1 MGPMR
6 RVPPEVLASIIHF
19 AIAGRCG
26 YVSDKGCAIFLD
38 IRSVCRLWRTTA
50 FSTPS
55 LWRAIERDLTA
66 RHWRKPSIWNCL
78 ASWFSHAGEGAPL
91 QVNVAVAVPYHAIDL
106 FEFLSK
112 SGLNITFLDISS
124 AHTSGHW
131 EYSSLEFLSESY
143 EKPLLIKHLII
154 KSQNRPT
161 DPPQSFRSIPLVDNF
176 PHLQHLQLLQSQLN
190 SPPSDISLPTLPLQF
205 STFTIGLP
213 RLSNLFLDDCE
224 TQLPDSPSNT
234 YTHPSLAVLKFFH
247 NLPEDLLA
255 CLAFP
260 SLQWIIIHGCHAS
273 LDNLEYGLVQVLGA
287 LLERCGGQIKAE
299 LLGTFPRQLV
309 HDTLRNN
316 TTLTRLQ
323 LPGPS
328 HLYTDVLASS
338 TEDQWKLLFKSPSLR
353 GAPGLDS

>member
-1 MGPMR
+1 MVPDPRLKPYINNNELLPDNLHQPLNQYLAQLEGQGEAYAHNWKGIMESIDSRRSMIQALEREIASLERRLFASQDALQIQKTRYRSTMGPMR

-26 YVSDKGCAIFLD
+26 YVSDKGRAIFLD

-205 STFTIGLP
+205 STFTMC
-213 RLSNLFLDDCE
+213 R
-224 TQLPDSPSNT
+224 
-234 YTHPSLAVLKFFH
+234 
-247 NLPEDLLA
+247 
-255 CLAFP
+255 
-260 SLQWIIIHGCHAS
+260 
-273 LDNLEYGLVQVLGA
+273 
-287 LLERCGGQIKAE
+287 
-299 LLGTFPRQLV
+299 
-309 HDTLRNN
+309 
-316 TTLTRLQ
+316 
-323 LPGPS
+323 
-328 HLYTDVLASS
+328 
-338 TEDQWKLLFKSPSLR
+338 
-353 GAPGLDS
+353 